1 LSPFL
6 APLSSEKSRRA
17 LGIRP
22 KERPL
27 REKPIVAPRR
37 WRGVRSKR
45 AVFVPFDLPSKVVRK
60 LICARKPK
68 ETALGYARVFISPDQ
83 VVVYGAVGAPVT
95 VICMEELIA
104 SGVRE
109 FLVLGVCG
117 SLSEDYPIG
126 TAVSITKALSEEGT
140 SRAYFS
146 KKRTFFPSPG
156 LKLKVQAR
164 LTSQGLSYKPGVIVT
179 TDAPYR
185 ETHAWLKRNQRRGAG
200 LVDMEVSAVF
210 AAAEHFGLK
219 AAALLVVSDE
229 LFSGDWTTGF
239 SHPKLE
245 KSLTDHLSPFL

>member
-1 LSPFL
+1 
-6 APLSSEKSRRA
+6 
-17 LGIRP
+17 
-22 KERPL
+22 
-27 REKPIVAPRR
+27 
-37 WRGVRSKR
+37 
-45 AVFVPFDLPSKVVRK
+45 VRK

-68 ETALGYARVFISPDQ
+68 ETGLGYARVFIAPDQ

-109 FLVLGVCG
+109 FLVLGMCG
-117 SLSEDYPIG
+117 SLCEEYPIG
-126 TAVSITKALSEEGT
+126 AAVSITKALSEEGT

-146 KKRTFFPSPG
+146 KKRTFFPSAS

-164 LTSQGLSYKPGVIVT
+164 LTSQGLSYKQGVIVT

-185 ETHAWLKRNQRRGAG
+185 ETPAWLKRNQRRGAG

-245 KSLTDHLSPFL
+245 KSLADHLSPFL